1 MATASLIVQAI
12 RHFLTLSDRS
22 LTQPQGIFPAVQST
36 AAAGPD
42 QIVLYCAAD
51 LVLTTVHVR
60 TGADVSADRSQL
72 SPPGHSAEWTVVFD
86 DVVTFTTGQ
95 LALIPIEMD
104 GPPVPDMSLA
114 PGAHRVVIATR
125 GGREA
130 AQMEEDRIDR
140 INDGRSDE
148 GLALGPEEWLVDI
161 HA

>member
-22 LTQPQGIFPAVQST
+22 LTQPQGIFPTLRST

-51 LVLTTVHVR
+51 LVLTTVHLR

-72 SPPGHSAEWTVVFD
+72 SPAGQSAMWTVVFD
-86 DVVTFTTGQ
+86 DFVTFTTGQ
-95 LALIPIEMD
+95 LALVPIEVD
-104 GPPVPDMSLA
+104 GPPVPDL
-114 PGAHRVVIATR
+114 PGAHRVVIASR

-140 INDGRSDE
+140 INDGLPDE
-148 GLALGPEEWLVDI
+148 GVNLGPEEWLIDI
-161 HA
+161 HP